1 MPNTVLYMFFYQS
14 GPTMTNERPA
24 SWRMPS
30 PKQMDKLARE
40 AARRRDVGQPG
51 PAPNYSLP
59 GEPWDA
65 VLANPRAPLAD
76 QIVITE
82 KASQAKDV
90 RAAIGSRYGDVLP
103 AEGHLFD
110 LLEPEDVVPAWKRWS
125 PILLR
130 PEGLYGTRPAEGGN
144 KAAKLKA
151 IREAL
156 RTAKRV
162 WLATDC
168 DREGQLI
175 GQEILEHYEY
185 GGEVM
190 RVLFT
195 AQDSQTIRDAFDRA
209 KPNTEYSR
217 LYAAAVA
224 RRQADQIYNLSLT
237 RTATVILGQGAR
249 RVIGVG
255 RVKTPTLAIVCKRE
269 LEIRN
274 FVPLAYFEI
283 VATAKVAGGQ
293 FQMRHAPQDRI
304 VKPEIA
310 QDVVEAAEG
319 FDGALAVRVEDKRQV
334 PPKLHDL
341 PSLQKLCGSRF
352 GWSASKTLEVAQE
365 LYDGQG
371 KKIITYPRAEVR
383 YLPQSLITDVPRI
396 IAGLRVGQSFSTMP
410 VPEPPVIRRG
420 VSGTFYDKGLEGAS
434 HHAVIPNVNT
444 IDKLPEVWPRLSFD
458 EKKLFDVIARAYLA
472 AQMPDFRYRQTTAT
486 LDVHGFEFRAAGRQP
501 IDLGWRAAF
510 PEWQPADEK
519 GDEAQLLPSLHNG
532 ETAQLQDPKIE
543 SKETRPPPRYNEGTL
558 IEAMQNAWRFVDDE
572 VLRDRLKEAKGIGT
586 PATRAEIIGGLKKQ
600 GFLIAQ
606 GKNIVPTETGV
617 SLFDVLKQADP
628 ALVDPGVTAQ
638 LERLLDDVV
647 LGKQEMVGAIDAV
660 CDVAERI
667 ISKLK
672 EGAAAGVPSLLGS
685 AVGDGTRTYPPT
697 PAMKRFADSLV
708 RQKGIKPPPGYKTSI
723 SICRKFLSE
732 HAPKKSGGETAG
744 KLDPKSVSPAQL
756 LYAKKLAQGDG
767 LIIPDDARV
776 NSAAMSAWIDT
787 NRGKKRRKVNRK
799 TSNRP
804 VGSAAPQAAPKR
816 SRKRKVNADA
826 ASTAPM
832 SANSSRTPLRIPYG
846 NKEVALKLGARYG
859 SGGWYAP
866 PGVDLSAFGERGW
879 LL

>member
-1 MPNTVLYMFFYQS
+1 
-14 GPTMTNERPA
+14 
-24 SWRMPS
+24 
-30 PKQMDKLARE
+30 
-40 AARRRDVGQPG
+40 
-51 PAPNYSLP
+51 
-59 GEPWDA
+59 
-65 VLANPRAPLAD
+65 
-76 QIVITE
+76 
-82 KASQAKDV
+82 
-90 RAAIGSRYGDVLP
+90 
-103 AEGHLFD
+103 
-110 LLEPEDVVPAWKRWS
+110 
-125 PILLR
+125 
-130 PEGLYGTRPAEGGN
+130 
-144 KAAKLKA
+144 
-151 IREAL
+151 L

-185 GGEVM
+185 RGQVM

-195 AQDSQTIRDAFDRA
+195 AQDSQTIRDAFGRA
-209 KPNTEYSR
+209 KPNIEYAR

-237 RTATVILGQGAR
+237 RTATVILGRDTR

-255 RVKTPTLAIVCKRE
+255 RVKTPTLAIVCRRE

-274 FVPLAYFEI
+274 FVPFAYFEI

-304 VKPEIA
+304 VKREIA
-310 QDVVEAAEG
+310 QDVVKAAED
-319 FDGALAVRVEDKRQV
+319 FEGALAVRVEDKQQV

-352 GWSASKTLEVAQE
+352 GWLASKTLEVAQE

-371 KKIITYPRAEVR
+371 KKIVTYPRAEVR
-383 YLPQSLITDVPRI
+383 YLPQSLISDVPRI
-396 IAGLRVGQSFSTMP
+396 IAGLRVGQPFSAIP
-410 VPEPPVIRRG
+410 VPELPVIRRG
-420 VSGTFYDKGLEGAS
+420 ASGTFYDKGLEGAS

-444 IDKLPEVWPRLSFD
+444 IENLPDVWPRLSSD
-458 EKKLFDVIARAYLA
+458 EKKLFDVIARAYMA
-472 AQMPDFRYRQTTAT
+472 ALMPDFRYRQTTAT
-486 LDVHGFEFRAAGRQP
+486 LDVRGFEFRAAGRQP
-501 IDLGWRAAF
+501 IDIGWRAAF

-519 GDEAQLLPSLHNG
+519 GDEAQLLPPLRNG
-532 ETAQLQDPKIE
+532 ETAQLQNPKIE
-543 SKETRPPPRYNEGTL
+543 NKETRPPPRYNEGTL

-572 VLRDRLKEAKGIGT
+572 VLRGRLKEAKGIGT

-606 GKNIVPTETGV
+606 GKNIVPTETGLA
-617 SLFDVLKQADP
+617 LFGVLKQADP

-638 LERLLDDVV
+638 LECLLDDVV
-647 LGKQEMVGAIDAV
+647 VGKQEMVGAIDAV

-672 EGAAAGVPSLLGS
+672 EGATAGGPSLLGS
-685 AVGDGTRTYPPT
+685 AGGNGTGTYPPT

-732 HAPKKSGGETAG
+732 HAPKESDGETAS
-744 KLDPKSVSPAQL
+744 KLDPKPVSPAQL
-756 LYAKKLAQGDG
+756 LYAKKLAQGKG
-767 LIIPDDARV
+767 LIIPVDART
-776 NSAAMSAWIDT
+776 NSAAMSAWIDA
-787 NRGKKRRKVNRK
+787 NRVRKRRKVNRK

-804 VGSAAPQAAPKR
+804 VWSAAPQAAPPKR
-816 SRKRKVNADA
+816 SRKRKGNADA
-826 ASTAPM
+826 AATAPV
-832 SANSSRTPLRIPYG
+832 STNASRTPLRIPYG
-846 NKEVALKLGARYG
+846 NKEVALKLGACYG

>member
-1 MPNTVLYMFFYQS
+1 M
-14 GPTMTNERPA
+14 
-24 SWRMPS
+24 
-30 PKQMDKLARE
+30 
-40 AARRRDVGQPG
+40 
-51 PAPNYSLP
+51 
-59 GEPWDA
+59 
-65 VLANPRAPLAD
+65 AD

-82 KASQAKDV
+82 KTSQAKDV

-185 GGEVM
+185 RGQVM

-195 AQDSQTIRDAFDRA
+195 AQDSQTIRDAFGRA
-209 KPNTEYSR
+209 RPNIEYAR

-304 VKPEIA
+304 VKREIA
-310 QDVVEAAEG
+310 QDVVKAAEG
-319 FDGALAVRVEDKRQV
+319 FEGALAVRVEDKRQV

-352 GWSASKTLEVAQE
+352 GWSASKTLELAQE

-371 KKIITYPRAEVR
+371 KKIVTYPRAEVR
-383 YLPQSLITDVPRI
+383 YLPQSLISDVPRI
-396 IAGLRVGQSFSTMP
+396 IAGLRAGQSFSTIP

-420 VSGTFYDKGLEGAS
+420 ASGTFYDKGLEGAS
-434 HHAVIPNVNT
+434 HHAIIPNVNA
-444 IDKLPEVWPRLSFD
+444 IDKLSEVWPRLSSD
-458 EKKLFDVIARAYLA
+458 EKKLFDVIARAYIA
-472 AQMPDFRYRQTTAT
+472 ALMPDFRYRQTTAT
-486 LDVHGFEFRAAGRQP
+486 LNVRGFEFRAAGRQP

-519 GDEAQLLPSLHNG
+519 GDEAQLLPPLRNG
-532 ETAQLQDPKIE
+532 ETAQLQDPQIE
-543 SKETRPPPRYNEGTL
+543 NKETRPPPRYNEGTL

-572 VLRDRLKEAKGIGT
+572 VLRDRLKEARGIGT

-606 GKNIVPTETGV
+606 GKNIVPTETGL
-617 SLFDVLKQADP
+617 SLFGVLKQADP

-638 LERLLDDVV
+638 LECLLDDVV
-647 LGKQEMVGAIDAV
+647 VGKQEMVGAIDAV

-667 ISKLK
+667 INKLK
-672 EGAAAGVPSLLGS
+672 EGATAGVPSLLGS
-685 AVGDGTRTYPPT
+685 AGGNGTATYPPT

-708 RQKGIKPPPGYKTSI
+708 RQKRIKPPPGYKTSI

-732 HAPKKSGGETAG
+732 HAPKKSGGETVG
-744 KLDPKSVSPAQL
+744 ELGLKPVSAAQL
-756 LYAKKLAQGDG
+756 LYAKKLAQGKG
-767 LIIPDDARV
+767 LIIPDDART

-787 NRGKKRRKVNRK
+787 NRGKRRRKLK
-799 TSNRP
+799 CKISNRP
-804 VGSAAPQAAPKR
+804 VGSVAPQGAPPKR
-816 SRKRKVNADA
+816 SRKQKVDTDA
-826 ASTAPM
+826 ASMAP
-832 SANSSRTPLRIPYG
+832 ATKNSIGTPLRIPYG

-859 SGGWYAP
+859 SKGWYAP